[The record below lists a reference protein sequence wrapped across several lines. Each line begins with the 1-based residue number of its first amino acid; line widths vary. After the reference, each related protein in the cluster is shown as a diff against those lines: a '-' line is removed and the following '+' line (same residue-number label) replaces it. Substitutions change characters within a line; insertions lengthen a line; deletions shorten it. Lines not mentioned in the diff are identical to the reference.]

1 MQRTGTRGRESVT
14 RTHVSRSQR
23 SLSTGPCACA
33 DVQQGRESLSADTCG
48 LTCYVRCSHLLQ
60 SPLEKSSLALFSAF
74 HTGQTKHPSP
84 MSTRLVLC
92 PSSTVLF
99 FQRCVFLSALERS
112 RFLVL
117 PSASCFVSHPLPPLH
132 PLSKSGVRKSF
143 RALNRLFGSAASRT
157 RCFVNCLTLSRIR

>member
-1 MQRTGTRGRESVT
+1 MCRRTTGTRVIVRGHLWT
-14 RTHVSRSQR
+14 
-23 SLSTGPCACA
+23 
-33 DVQQGRESLSADTCG
+33 
-48 LTCYVRCSHLLQ
+48 YVLCSYIATYFRARWK
-60 SPLEKSSLALFSAF
+60 KSSLALFSAF

-92 PSSTVLF
+92 PSSTELF

-117 PSASCFVSHPLPPLH
+117 PSASCFVSHPLLLLH